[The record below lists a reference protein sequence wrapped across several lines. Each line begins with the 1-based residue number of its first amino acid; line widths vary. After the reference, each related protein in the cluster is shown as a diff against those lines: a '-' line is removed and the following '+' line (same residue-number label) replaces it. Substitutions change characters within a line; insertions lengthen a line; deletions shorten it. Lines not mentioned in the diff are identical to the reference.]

1 MTEDDENQYLLSGSQ
16 ETATAIIEAEDFLRN
31 HQPFSDLPAYS
42 SRNKLFSQN
51 PVINCR
57 VCDTILHTEGKLH
70 LHVIQCHAC
79 GEATPIRPP
88 PPLKKYVRCQ
98 CNCLLI
104 CKISSRRIIC
114 PRVNCKRIICLPP
127 IALNRS
133 IEITEEHDEHEVINF
148 RVFCGFCGFSFH
160 TDSSTTT
167 FQKCP
172 HCHKNSY
179 SNLECRKNRLCC
191 VILFLIGFS
200 FISIIFGV
208 LAIFVSTH
216 HRRRIILYVLLGLFM
231 FLTVSCAILLCHYYS
246 LKISRVEIET
256 NTRPAVEAAG
266 I

>member
-1 MTEDDENQYLLSGSQ
+1 MSEEDEESRYLLSGSQ
-16 ETATAIIEAEDFLRN
+16 ETATAIVEAEDFLRN

-42 SRNKLFSQN
+42 RRNKLFTSN

-57 VCDTILHTEGKLH
+57 VCDTILHTESKLH

-127 IALNRS
+127 IALSRS
-133 IEITEEHDEHEVINF
+133 LEISEDHDEHETINF
-148 RVFCGFCGFSFH
+148 LVLCGFCGFSFH
-160 TDSSTTT
+160 TTTSNRT

-179 SNLECRKNRLCC
+179 TNITYRKNRLCW
-191 VILFLIGFS
+191 VILFLIGFA
-200 FISIIFGV
+200 FISIVLGA
-208 LAIFVSTH
+208 LAIFESPRYH
-216 HRRRIILYVLLGLFM
+216 SRLILDVLLGLFL
-231 FLTVSCAILLCHYYS
+231 FLTVGCAIFLCHYYS
-246 LKISRVEIET
+246 LKISRVEIES
-256 NTRPAVEAAG
+256 NTRAAVPDT
-266 I
+266 